1 MSNTIV
7 SPVTGKN
14 NIRILENIDCKTII
28 QQYKDDYNLDVTRS
42 LRGLNNISMCQCNDS
57 GLRFYAPDSASG
69 DEQFYLDFQE
79 ALGEYYKPWRWEYTQ
94 CLNMLKKQ
102 DKVLEIGTGSGNFFE
117 KLSQVVENPVGLEL
131 SNMAIERAKAKGLNV
146 INELV
151 EVHAQKHEN
160 TYDVVCFFQVLEH
173 ISDVKSFL
181 ESALKCLKPNGKLMI
196 AVPNNN
202 PYFYRYEKYY
212 TSNLP
217 PHHAG
222 LWDKESF
229 EKLVEYFP
237 MNKVV
242 IKTEPLYGVVY
253 QLKVWLKH
261 KNYTTLEK
269 IFNKTPQW
277 YLRKLGIFHPFF
289 EGVNIFAVFEKR

>member
-1 MSNTIV
+1 MANQII
-7 SPVTGKN
+7 SPITGKT
-14 NIRILENIDCKTII
+14 NITVLENIDCNTII
-28 QQYKDDYNLDVTRS
+28 QQYKDDYKLDVSRS
-42 LRGLNNISMCQCNDS
+42 LNGVSHVSICQCNDS
-57 GLRFYAPDSASG
+57 GFRFYAPDSVAG

-117 KLSQVVENPVGLEL
+117 KLNEVVENPVGLEL

-146 INELV
+146 INELI

-181 ESALKCLKPNGKLMI
+181 ESAIKCLKPNGKLVI

-202 PYFYRYEKYY
+202 PHFYRYEKYY

-222 LWDKESF
+222 LWDKETF

-237 MNKVV
+237 MDKVT
-242 IKTEPLYGVVY
+242 IKTEPLFGIVY
-253 QLKVWLKH
+253 QLKVWLKYENH
-261 KNYTTLEK
+261 RFLEK
-269 IFNKTPQW
+269 IVNKTPHW
-277 YLRKLGIFHPFF
+277 ILRKLGIFNPFF
-289 EGVNIFAVFEKR
+289 EGVNIFAVFKKR